1 MRLLAIINNY
11 WTNISKKL
19 LKLTI
24 ILLLIPFL
32 SFMTPAYPA
41 QADLLLSVLA
51 QGDAITDPYSLLRYA
66 LPIENKTIRKLQG
79 SMEDISTQ
87 LRRKR
92 WPSIQ
97 KDAKDAAFLIAIK
110 RDKLLTGI
118 PDSEQASAQTIV
130 DTMKSEISELQD
142 AIAAKNSSQITTL
155 QNQVLLGITALEEM
169 MVQEFPFEVPEEYNA
184 LPQLKGRAT
193 VELAT
198 SKGTLTLVLDG
209 YSAPVTAGNFV
220 DLVQRGF
227 YDGLPFIRS
236 EDYYVLQTGDPDPKG
251 VEDGFIDPETGEYR
265 AIPLEILVRGEELP
279 FYGETLEELGI
290 YLPDLALP
298 FNSFGAIALARPSTE
313 PNGGSSQFFFFKYD
327 SEVTPP
333 GFNLMDGRYAVF
345 GYVVEGQ
352 NVLEE
357 LTDKDKIVT
366 AKVID
371 GLDNLENQG

>member
-1 MRLLAIINNY
+1 MKLLVIINTY
-11 WTNISKKL
+11 WRNMSKKL
-19 LKLTI
+19 LKFTF
-24 ILLLIPFL
+24 ILLLIPIL
-32 SFMTPAYPA
+32 SLTIPAYSA
-41 QADLLLSVLA
+41 KADLLLSVLA

-66 LPIENKTIRKLQG
+66 LPIDNKRIRRLQG
-79 SMEDISTQ
+79 SVEDISTQ

-92 WPSIQ
+92 WPSVQ
-97 KDAKDAAFLIAIK
+97 KDAKDAAFLLAIK
-110 RDKLLTGI
+110 SDKLLEGI
-118 PDSEQASAQTIV
+118 PESQQETAQTII
-130 DTMKSEISELQD
+130 DTLKSEVSDLQE
-142 AIAAKNSSQITTL
+142 AIALKDSPQITTL
-155 QNQVLLGITALEEM
+155 RKQILSGITDLEEM
-169 MVQEFPFEVPEEYNA
+169 MVQEFPFDVPEEYAN

-193 VELAT
+193 VELET
-198 SKGTLTLVLDG
+198 SKGMLTLILDG

-236 EDYYVLQTGDPDPKG
+236 EDFYVLQTGDPDPKG
-251 VEDGFIDPETGEYR
+251 KEDGFVDPKTGEYR
-265 AIPLEILVRGEELP
+265 AIPLEILVKEEKEP

-298 FNSFGAIALARPSTE
+298 FNSYGAVALARPSTE

-352 NVLEE
+352 KVLEE
-357 LTDKDKIVT
+357 LTDKDKIIA
-366 AKVID
+366 AKVTD
-371 GLDNLENQG
+371 GLDNLENKG